1 MSIFSNIK
9 KSEKLNYV
17 KHKSGLEIWSF
28 KMRDFFKVSTNLFNK
43 DIFTYLEEKP
53 NFKKFSI
60 IKYEK
65 FN

>member
-1 MSIFSNIK
+1 
-9 KSEKLNYV
+9 
-17 KHKSGLEIWSF
+17 
-28 KMRDFFKVSTNLFNK
+28 MRLFKVSTNLFNK

-53 NFKKFSI
+53 NLKKFSI